1 MDHSDAT
8 SPNPGW
14 LVNQDIEARIHAPA
28 RCGARSAAAAQ
39 GGTGARTAAIHRFCK
54 MFGCVIRSPATSK
67 T

>member
-28 RCGARSAAAAQ
+28 RCGARSAAAVAQ
-39 GGTGARTAAIHRFCK
+39 GGTGARTAAI
-54 MFGCVIRSPATSK
+54 VSSIL
-67 T
+67 